1 MDNIIIRTAVID
13 DAAEILKIYK
23 YYILNT
29 AISFEYTIPSLEEF
43 KNRIKKTL
51 ESYPYLVA
59 CINNEILG
67 YAYAGALGS
76 REAYKYSVELSVY
89 VNKEYK
95 KQGIGKLLYTH
106 LETTL
111 KAMGITNLYANV
123 AIPTKPKDEYLDFN
137 SLNFHKHLGFKQ
149 IGEYHKCGY
158 KFNHWYSIVSLEKI
172 IIQH

>member
-123 AIPTKPKDEYLDFN
+123 AIPTKLKDEYLDFN